1 MKCPM
6 APCLDRFRYIRD
18 KFASVRWADLKE
30 AEKRAWM
37 LLGHSPELWKNGRNP
52 ASMQM
57 RWEELS
63 AEQRRQAEFLGHS
76 QGTWQGCNDA
86 WVAPPEYSNGTAVK
100 LDENRI
106 VRGRMT
112 IQRPFTEIS
121 GNVYGQQVADLPTS
135 FIEVFKRSVGRSL
148 FCQNPPLSQTM
159 MTYVDPDGQPVC
171 KNRANYELQYN
182 RIQVVTVVEGS
193 IIVDFYIQCAA
204 GQPSEDGICQ
214 GESPL
219 DQQTPVQLFEAIQA
233 LLASM
238 TSPLCM
244 DMEFGRFAITSSVEE
259 VGFSNIEH
267 QAKRNAME
275 FELLRGM
282 YNANNACELSLD
294 FRNGKGCPRGDA
306 SHSAGVTWILMAA
319 SSFVTLYATR

>member
-1 MKCPM
+1 MQYNASETNTWYGQTYGTKNALIDLGYDELGIRYNSMDKPPVYSRPWPDLMAREAEAAVFLGYTEQTWHQCQTETPCITRLETMEARMMSWGLPNLGWNQLNSKYAGIVARLEELGWSERSWYEYEPPAPMQLAWKELPYAQRIAAQLLGYREDVWMKCPM

-135 FIEVFKRSVGRSL
+135 FI
-148 FCQNPPLSQTM
+148 
-159 MTYVDPDGQPVC
+159 
-171 KNRANYELQYN
+171 
-182 RIQVVTVVEGS
+182 
-193 IIVDFYIQCAA
+193 
-204 GQPSEDGICQ
+204 
-214 GESPL
+214 
-219 DQQTPVQLFEAIQA
+219 
-233 LLASM
+233 
-238 TSPLCM
+238 
-244 DMEFGRFAITSSVEE
+244 
-259 VGFSNIEH
+259 
-267 QAKRNAME
+267 
-275 FELLRGM
+275 
-282 YNANNACELSLD
+282 
-294 FRNGKGCPRGDA
+294 
-306 SHSAGVTWILMAA
+306 
-319 SSFVTLYATR
+319 